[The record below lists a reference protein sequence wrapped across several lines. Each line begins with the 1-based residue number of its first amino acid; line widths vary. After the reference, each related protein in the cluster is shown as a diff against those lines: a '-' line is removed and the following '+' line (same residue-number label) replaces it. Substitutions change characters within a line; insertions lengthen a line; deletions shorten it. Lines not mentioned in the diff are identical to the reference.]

1 MSAWHTLL
9 LVILFWQHY
18 ATDMKTLQF
27 EAVKMA
33 LKQDKN
39 GYALTLSVHPDMVP
53 EELLR
58 DFVGSRYQVVMVRV
72 NEDERPMNR
81 EQELSRDYV
90 RMAAILCRDSR
101 FQNFLV
107 ESSQIFDADEQLAAD
122 WLKNE
127 LGVASR
133 KEIQDKPA
141 AQSRLMSIKQEF
153 ETWKND

>member
-1 MSAWHTLL
+1 
-9 LVILFWQHY
+9 
-18 ATDMKTLQF
+18 MKTLQF

-53 EELLR
+53 EDLLR
-58 DFVGSRYQVVMVRV
+58 DFVGSRYQVVMVRL

-101 FQNFLV
+101 FQKFLV
-107 ESSQIFDADEQLAAD
+107 ESGQIFDADEQLAVD

-133 KEIQDKPA
+133 KEINEKPA

-153 ETWKND
+153 ETWTNA

>member
-1 MSAWHTLL
+1 
-9 LVILFWQHY
+9 
-18 ATDMKTLQF
+18 MKTLQF

-53 EELLR
+53 EDLLR

-90 RMAAILCRDSR
+90 RMAAILCRDKK
-101 FQNFLV
+101 FQQFLV
-107 ESSQIFDADEQLAAD
+107 ESNQVFEADEEAAVS
-122 WLKNE
+122 WLKEE
-127 LGVASR
+127 LGVSSR
-133 KEIQDKPA
+133 TEIPQKQEA
-141 AQSRLMSIKQEF
+141 VSRLLSIQQEF
-153 ETWKND
+153 ILWKSV

>member
-1 MSAWHTLL
+1 
-9 LVILFWQHY
+9 
-18 ATDMKTLQF
+18 MKTLQF

-53 EELLR
+53 EDLLR
-58 DFVGSRYQVVMVRV
+58 DFVGSRYQVVMVRI

-101 FQNFLV
+101 FQKFLV
-107 ESSQIFDADEQLAAD
+107 ESNQIFDADEQLAID

-133 KEIQDKPA
+133 KDIQEKPA
-141 AQSRLMSIKQEF
+141 AQTRLMSIKQEF
-153 ETWKND
+153 EAWKTID

>member
-1 MSAWHTLL
+1 
-9 LVILFWQHY
+9 
-18 ATDMKTLQF
+18 MKTLQF

-81 EQELSRDYV
+81 EQELCRDYV
-90 RMAAILCRDSR
+90 RMAAMLCRDKQ
-101 FQNFLV
+101 FQAFLT
-107 ESSQIFDADEQLAAD
+107 ESGQIFDADEQMAVD
-122 WLKNE
+122 WLKQE
-127 LGVASR
+127 LGIKSR
-133 KEIQDKPA
+133 KELQDHPA
-141 AQSRLMSIKQEF
+141 AQSRLLSINQEF
-153 ETWKND
+153 QLWKNV

>member
-1 MSAWHTLL
+1 
-9 LVILFWQHY
+9 
-18 ATDMKTLQF
+18 MKTLQF

-72 NEDERPMNR
+72 SEDERPMNR
-81 EQELSRDYV
+81 EQDLSRDYV

-107 ESSQIFDADEQLAAD
+107 ESGQLFDADEQLAVD

-127 LGVASR
+127 LNVKSR
-133 KEIQDKPA
+133 KDIQDQPQ

-153 ETWKND
+153 ESWTND

>member
-1 MSAWHTLL
+1 MN
-9 LVILFWQHY
+9 
-18 ATDMKTLQF
+18 TLQF

-90 RMAAILCRDSR
+90 RMAAILCREKL
-101 FQNFLV
+101 FQQFLV
-107 ESSQIFDADEQLAAD
+107 ESSQVFEASEESATQ
-122 WLKNE
+122 WLKEE
-127 LGVASR
+127 LGVKSRTEIPAS
-133 KEIQDKPA
+133 QTA
-141 AQSRLMSIKQEF
+141 VSRLLSIQQEF
-153 ETWKND
+153 VSWKNV

>member
-1 MSAWHTLL
+1 
-9 LVILFWQHY
+9 
-18 ATDMKTLQF
+18 MKTLQF

-53 EELLR
+53 EDLLR
-58 DFVGSRYQVVMVRV
+58 DFVGSRYQVVMVRI

-90 RMAAILCRDSR
+90 RMAAILCRDAR
-101 FQNFLV
+101 FQKFLV
-107 ESSQIFDADEQLAAD
+107 ESGQIFSADEQLTTD

-133 KEIQDKPA
+133 KDIQDKPA

-153 ETWKND
+153 ETWTNA